1 MASNEYL
8 ESHVKVS
15 ENVSVTEENCSLN
28 SEADAGEGAKRR
40 RMSHDQKKLS
50 KLGYDPSVSTDSKH
64 AATDSRGKKRKRS
77 EDSKEVC
84 VWGENSKPAKLNKIW
99 PVFDSGGYG
108 DAAMLTL
115 HVLQKSPNVAN
126 PLLFHQDKDLSLLD
140 VNHEPLKEDWFG
152 GINASWKQTRMSNTI
167 PRDDVTKRIFT
178 SVSRQLKIINAHF
191 QKSMPRYKYPRVT
204 RSNVL
209 LEHSNL
215 RRPAT
220 HLSLTLR
227 AIKFQTS
234 QRRELP
240 CYGNLEL
247 PLKIK
252 QERASSPQVFPA
264 ICTGVKTEPGK
275 VKSEVKVK
283 VERDKVKVEREKERD
298 KEKEK
303 DRERERSHSSRHSSC
318 QQCRRRARVKRCSIG
333 VQCRRERSAPV
344 LGPRGP
350 CVDIKGLKYHRLM
363 RVETHP
369 NGGASVVYLYQHD
382 VDMLSE
388 MQQESLAKEFLKL
401 VFSEDSG
408 GWAQFVCGVVR
419 GAAAR
424 LPCLLQYL
432 AERHPALT
440 VKAGVLARASDIE
453 TTTVSRYYQQVQQS
467 YAAGTFRCGPL
478 HQISLV
484 GTVHEEVGG
493 YFPDMLTML
502 AECPFLKLTMP
513 WGPMSAVEM
522 EPQESNDGPI
532 LWIRP
537 GEQLVPTAELGKSPI
552 KKRRTGI
559 NELRN
564 LQYLPRWSEAREFLF
579 EDRTRAHADHVGHGL
594 DRITTAA
601 VGVLKAIHCGDE
613 GDRGRIT
620 KDVVAFHAGDF
631 NKLVQL
637 LQLDLYEPPISQC
650 VTWLEEAKLNQLR
663 REGVR
668 YARLPLCS
676 DDVYFLPRNI
686 IHQFRTVSAVTSVAW
701 HLRLKQ
707 YYPSS
712 EASSPAEERPA
723 ADPPPVLPEPK
734 KSSATKHKSGV
745 IEMRALSAKYKEKP
759 ALKLSESRKSTEVQT
774 KTEKHLDDKKEKKTE
789 PRHERSERTE
799 QKAEKSSSHRHR
811 DSEKHRSDRS
821 TEKSDTK
828 LHEKTETKSDKS
840 EIRVSEKCEVRTPV
854 KSESRADKF
863 DIEKIDKQES
873 KVEIRLPDKLVDRI
887 DKSEIQTSDKLDS
900 KTLGS
905 ENKTSEKSDK
915 VESKIDKSDCKDKMD
930 VKLEKVDS
938 RSSEKHDNKFTDKID
953 SKFDNKTDNK
963 LSDKSES
970 RSFEKSETRSSDKLE
985 RTFDKPERT
994 FEKPERSSDKI
1005 ERSSDKPERSSDKP
1019 ERSSSDKPERSSD
1032 KPERTSDKSDIKSSE
1047 KSESRSSD
1055 KTESKLS
1062 EKSETKTS
1070 ETSERRSSDKFESR
1084 SSEKSESRLLDKS
1097 ESRTTDKAENRSSD
1111 KTDKHDTKSDKER
1124 IDKSDHHRK
1133 HSSRSHKS
1141 HRDHKDRS
1149 HRDHKKDHRSDDR
1162 KCSDRHRDRDTKV
1175 EAKLLSAKLQEIV
1188 NRPPD

>member
-1 MASNEYL
+1 MASNEHL
-8 ESHVKVS
+8 ESHVKLS
-15 ENVSVTEENCSLN
+15 ENRSLSEDN
-28 SEADAGEGAKRR
+28 SNSSSAEDAGEGVKRR
-40 RMSHDQKKLS
+40 RVSHDYKKLC
-50 KLGYDPSVSTDSKH
+50 KLGYDPSMSTESTHASIDSK
-64 AATDSRGKKRKRS
+64 GKKRKHGK
-77 EDSKEVC
+77 DSQEVC
-84 VWGENSKPAKLNKIW
+84 VWGENSKPPKMSKIW

-115 HVLQKSPNVAN
+115 HVVQKSPNIVN
-126 PLLFHQDKDLSLLD
+126 PLLFHQDKDNSLLEI
-140 VNHEPLKEDWFG
+140 NQTPFKEDWFG
-152 GINASWKQTRMSNTI
+152 GINASWTQTRLDHTI
-167 PRDDVTKRIFT
+167 PRDDITKRIFS

-204 RSNVL
+204 RSNIL
-209 LEHSNL
+209 LEHTNH

-220 HLSLTLR
+220 HFSLALK
-227 AIKFQTS
+227 AIKFQPTP
-234 QRRELP
+234 RRELP

-247 PLKIK
+247 PLKMK
-252 QERASSPQVFPA
+252 PDKASSSQVFPA
-264 ICTGVKTEPGK
+264 ICTGIKMDPDK
-275 VKSEVKVK
+275 VKSEVIVK
-283 VERDKVKVEREKERD
+283 VEHDKVKMKEREKV
-298 KEKEK
+298 KEK
-303 DRERERSHSSRHSSC
+303 DRDKDRSHSSRHSSC
-318 QQCRRRARVKRCSIG
+318 QQCRRRSRVKRCSIG

-344 LGPRGP
+344 WGPRAP
-350 CVDIKGLKYHRLM
+350 CVDIKGLKYQRLM

-382 VDMLSE
+382 IDMLSE
-388 MQQESLAKEFLKL
+388 NQQESLAKEFLKL

-419 GAAAR
+419 GAAGR

-432 AERHPALT
+432 AERHPSLT

-453 TTTVSRYYQQVQQS
+453 TTTISRYYQQVQQT

-493 YFPDMLTML
+493 YFPDMLAML

-513 WGPMSAVEM
+513 WGPMAAVEM

-620 KDVVAFHAGDF
+620 KDVVAFHAADF

-668 YARLPLCS
+668 YSRLPLCS

-712 EASSPAEERPA
+712 EAFYT
-723 ADPPPVLPEPK
+723 VKKPK
-734 KSSATKHKSGV
+734 KSSTTKHKSGV
-745 IEMRALSAKYKEKP
+745 IEMRALSAKYKDKP
-759 ALKLSESRKSTEVQT
+759 TLKLTDRKSTEVQSN
-774 KTEKHLDDKKEKKTE
+774 KHVEDKKEKKSE
-789 PRHERSERTE
+789 SRHERSDRTE
-799 QKAEKSSSHRHR
+799 QKTSHRHR
-811 DSEKHRSDRS
+811 DNDKHRS
-821 TEKSDTK
+821 EKS
-828 LHEKTETKSDKS
+828 SDKS
-840 EIRVSEKCEVRTPV
+840 EKIEVKTEKDIKAAEKSETKTNKSDIKTEKVEVLDKTSKQIDKLDVTLPDKVVVKLESRLNDKVDSKCTDIIINKTEKSIEKDTTIDKSENKDKLNVKLDKTENKLSEKC
-854 KSESRADKF
+854 DKKTQQETEKT
-863 DIEKIDKQES
+863 EKIDKSDKTTEKES
-873 KVEIRLPDKLVDRI
+873 RLS
-887 DKSEIQTSDKLDS
+887 DKSDSKLSEKMDRTSDKPEKTESRSSEKYDKSDS
-900 KTLGS
+900 RPS
-905 ENKTSEKSDK
+905 EKSEKADRSSEKSDK
-915 VESKIDKSDCKDKMD
+915 M
-930 VKLEKVDS
+930 
-938 RSSEKHDNKFTDKID
+938 
-953 SKFDNKTDNK
+953 
-963 LSDKSES
+963 
-970 RSFEKSETRSSDKLE
+970 ETRSSDK
-985 RTFDKPERT
+985 
-994 FEKPERSSDKI
+994 
-1005 ERSSDKPERSSDKP
+1005 
-1019 ERSSSDKPERSSD
+1019 
-1032 KPERTSDKSDIKSSE
+1032 SE
-1047 KSESRSSD
+1047 KSESRSS
-1055 KTESKLS
+1055 ES
-1062 EKSETKTS
+1062 
-1070 ETSERRSSDKFESR
+1070 RSSDKEESKPDKTDRTEKLDTKDKSDKESR
-1084 SSEKSESRLLDKS
+1084 SSKSE
-1097 ESRTTDKAENRSSD
+1097 
-1111 KTDKHDTKSDKER
+1111 
-1124 IDKSDHHRK
+1124 HRR
-1133 HSSRSHKS
+1133 HSSSRSHRS

-1149 HRDHKKDHRSDDR
+1149 HKEHKKDHRSEDR
-1162 KCSDRHRDRDTKV
+1162 KCSDRHRDRDSKV

-1188 NRPPD
+1188 HRPPD

>member
-1 MASNEYL
+1 MASKEHI
-8 ESHVKVS
+8 ESPVKVS
-15 ENVSVTEENCSLN
+15 ENRDLSEDNCSSS
-28 SEADAGEGAKRR
+28 SEADAGEGIKRR
-40 RMSHDQKKLS
+40 RVTHDYKKLS

-64 AATDSRGKKRKRS
+64 ASSDSRGIKRKLS
-77 EDSKEVC
+77 DDSKEMC
-84 VWGENSKPAKLNKIW
+84 VWGENSKPAKLSKIW

-108 DAAMLTL
+108 DAAVLTL
-115 HVLQKSPNVAN
+115 HVLQKSPNIVN
-126 PLLFHQDKDLSLLD
+126 PLLFHQERDFSLLQI
-140 VNHEPLKEDWFG
+140 NSEPIREDFFG
-152 GINASWKQTRMSNTI
+152 SINASWKQARLSNSV
-167 PRDDVTKRIFT
+167 PCDDVTKRIFS
-178 SVSRQLKIINAHF
+178 SVSRQLKLINGHI
-191 QKSMPRYKYPRVT
+191 QKTMPRYKYPRVT

-209 LEHSNL
+209 LEHSNS

-220 HLSLTLR
+220 HFSLALK
-227 AIKFQTS
+227 AIKFQTTP
-234 QRRELP
+234 RRELP

-252 QERASSPQVFPA
+252 QERPSSPQVFPA
-264 ICTGVKTEPGK
+264 ICTGVKNEPSK
-275 VKSEVKVK
+275 VKTEVKVK
-283 VERDKVKVEREKERD
+283 VEHDRVKLEREKEREKE

-303 DRERERSHSSRHSSC
+303 DRERDRSHSSRHSSC

-333 VQCRRERSAPV
+333 VQCRRERAAPAW
-344 LGPRGP
+344 GPRGP
-350 CVDIKGLKYHRLM
+350 CLDVKGMKYHRLM

-382 VDMLSE
+382 VEMLSE
-388 MQQESLAKEFLKL
+388 HQQESLAKEFLNL

-408 GWAQFVCGVVR
+408 GWARFVCGVVR
-419 GAAAR
+419 GAAGR
-424 LPCLLQYL
+424 LPCLLRYL
-432 AERHPALT
+432 AERHPALV

-453 TTTVSRYYQQVQQS
+453 TTTVSRYHQQVQQS

-493 YFPDMLTML
+493 YFPDMLSML

-513 WGPMSAVEM
+513 WGPMSAVDM

-620 KDVVAFHAGDF
+620 KDVVAFHAADF

-668 YARLPLCS
+668 YSRLPLCS

-707 YYPSS
+707 YYPTS
-712 EASSPAEERPA
+712 EASSPADERPA
-723 ADPPPVLPEPK
+723 ADPPPHHPETERK

-774 KTEKHLDDKKEKKTE
+774 KSDKHSDERKERKSDSRHDRSDKAEQKTEK
-789 PRHERSERTE
+789 PN
-799 QKAEKSSSHRHR
+799 SHRHR
-811 DSEKHRSDRS
+811 DSDKHRP
-821 TEKSDTK
+821 
-828 LHEKTETKSDKS
+828 DKS
-840 EIRVSEKCEVRTPV
+840 EEKSIDKTEAKPEKSEARVPD
-854 KSESRADKF
+854 KSESRTSAKT
-863 DIEKIDKQES
+863 ES
-873 KVEIRLPDKLVDRI
+873 RPDKLET
-887 DKSEIQTSDKLDS
+887 STSDKGDRQTERS
-900 KTLGS
+900 DGRMPDVDGGTEKTENRINDRVDGKPVDRS
-905 ENKTSEKSDK
+905 ENKSTEKLEVLSEKSDGR
-915 VESKIDKSDCKDKMD
+915 
-930 VKLEKVDS
+930 LL
-938 RSSEKHDNKFTDKID
+938 DKID
-953 SKFDNKTDNK
+953 SKSERTEVKVEKSEFRPVEKSDKSTEKTDSRSTDKGNGNKSESKSFDKSESK
-963 LSDKSES
+963 LSDKSEN
-970 RSFEKSETRSSDKLE
+970 RSSDKS
-985 RTFDKPERT
+985 DS
-994 FEKPERSSDKI
+994 RS
-1005 ERSSDKPERSSDKP
+1005 
-1019 ERSSSDKPERSSD
+1019 
-1032 KPERTSDKSDIKSSE
+1032 SDKSDIKSSE
-1047 KSESRSSD
+1047 KSDSKSSNKLDSKPSDKSEKSSEKAESKSSDKADSKPVKSEARSSDKSESRSSD
-1055 KTESKLS
+1055 K
-1062 EKSETKTS
+1062 
-1070 ETSERRSSDKFESR
+1070 
-1084 SSEKSESRLLDKS
+1084 
-1097 ESRTTDKAENRSSD
+1097 N
-1111 KTDKHDTKSDKER
+1111 
-1124 IDKSDHHRK
+1124 DHHRK
-1133 HSSRSHKS
+1133 HSSSRSHREKS
-1141 HRDHKDRS
+1141 HRDHKERS
-1149 HRDHKKDHRSDDR
+1149 RDHRDHRRER
-1162 KCSDRHRDRDTKV
+1162 KCSDRHRDRDSGKESKGV

-1188 NRPPD
+1188 HRPPD

>member
-1 MASNEYL
+1 MASNEHI

-15 ENVSVTEENCSLN
+15 ENRELSEDDCSSS
-28 SEADAGEGAKRR
+28 SETDAGEDVKHRR
-40 RMSHDQKKLS
+40 VTHGYKKLS

-64 AATDSRGKKRKRS
+64 ASSDSKGRKRKHS
-77 EDSKEVC
+77 DDSKDIC
-84 VWGENSKPAKLNKIW
+84 VWGENSKPAKLSKIW

-108 DAAMLTL
+108 DAAILTL
-115 HVLQKSPNVAN
+115 HVLQKSPNIVN
-126 PLLFHQDKDLSLLD
+126 PLLFNQDKDFSLLEI
-140 VNHEPLKEDWFG
+140 HPEPLKEDWFG
-152 GINASWKQTRMSNTI
+152 GISASWKQTRLTNTI
-167 PRDDVTKRIFT
+167 PRDDVTKRIFS

-209 LEHSNL
+209 LEHSNH

-220 HLSLTLR
+220 HFSMALK
-227 AIKFQTS
+227 AIKFQTTP
-234 QRRELP
+234 RRELP

-252 QERASSPQVFPA
+252 QERATSPQVFPT
-264 ICTGVKTEPGK
+264 ICTSVKTEPTK

-283 VERDKVKVEREKERD
+283 VELDRVKLEREREKEKERDKEKEREKEKERD

-303 DRERERSHSSRHSSC
+303 DKERERSSHSSRHSSC

-333 VQCRRERSAPV
+333 VQCRRERSVTAW
-344 LGPRGP
+344 GPRAP

-388 MQQESLAKEFLKL
+388 HQQESLAKEFLKL
-401 VFSEDSG
+401 VFSEDAC

-424 LPCLLQYL
+424 LPCLLRYL
-432 AERHPALT
+432 AERHPTLP

-453 TTTVSRYYQQVQQS
+453 TTNVARYHHQVQQT

-493 YFPDMLTML
+493 YFPDMLDML

-613 GDRGRIT
+613 SDRGRIT
-620 KDVVAFHAGDF
+620 KDVVAFHAADF

-668 YARLPLCS
+668 YSRLPLCS
-676 DDVYFLPRNI
+676 EDVYFLPRNI

-723 ADPPPVLPEPK
+723 EPPPHVHRMETK
-734 KSSATKHKSGV
+734 KSSTTKHKSGV

-759 ALKLSESRKSTEVQT
+759 DLKISESRKSTDVQT
-774 KTEKHLDDKKEKKTE
+774 KTEKHLEDKKEKKTE
-789 PRHERSERTE
+789 SRHEKSDRTE
-799 QKAEKSSSHRHR
+799 QKSEKASHRHR
-811 DSEKHRSDRS
+811 DSDKHRSERR
-821 TEKSDTK
+821 
-828 LHEKTETKSDKS
+828 LSDKS
-840 EIRVSEKCEVRTPV
+840 DGKSTDKTEAKSEKSEVRLPEPVKSESRTPV
-854 KSESRADKF
+854 KSESRS
-863 DIEKIDKQES
+863 E
-873 KVEIRLPDKLVDRI
+873 KVETV
-887 DKSEIQTSDKLDS
+887 TSDKAEKGESDKVVDNRTEKVESRTSDKDYKCSDRL
-900 KTLGS
+900 
-905 ENKTSEKSDK
+905 ENKSVEKSDNKLSEKSSSKSIDKPEIKLDRSEVKLDRMESGPSEKSDNRSTEK
-915 VESKIDKSDCKDKMD
+915 TES
-930 VKLEKVDS
+930 
-938 RSSEKHDNKFTDKID
+938 R
-953 SKFDNKTDNK
+953 
-963 LSDKSES
+963 SDKSEC
-970 RSFEKSETRSSDKLE
+970 RLLRHAENKS
-985 RTFDKPERT
+985 P
-994 FEKPERSSDKI
+994 
-1005 ERSSDKPERSSDKP
+1005 
-1019 ERSSSDKPERSSD
+1019 
-1032 KPERTSDKSDIKSSE
+1032 DKSDSRTSNKVDYKSDKTEVKSSD

-1055 KTESKLS
+1055 K
-1062 EKSETKTS
+1062 
-1070 ETSERRSSDKFESR
+1070 
-1084 SSEKSESRLLDKS
+1084 
-1097 ESRTTDKAENRSSD
+1097 
-1111 KTDKHDTKSDKER
+1111 
-1124 IDKSDHHRK
+1124 SDHHRK
-1133 HSSRSHKS
+1133 HSSSRSHKS

-1149 HRDHKKDHRSDDR
+1149 QKHREHRKEHKGDDQ
-1162 KCSDRHRDRDTKV
+1162 KYSDRHRDRESRRETKAV

-1188 NRPPD
+1188 HRPPD